1 MPIHMGFGR
10 EMVFQRLFKRGFF
23 GKAPE
28 RVAAEALYET
38 IVEQARRPMLYETLG
53 VPDDFNGRFEA
64 LVLHVHLVLR
74 CLKGTDQATR
84 TAQSLFD
91 TLFHDMDRTLRAI
104 GVGDMSVGKKV
115 KQMGAAFYGRV
126 GAYEAALADGTEDR
140 VAAALAKNMLGEEG
154 EAEAQASPHAAAL
167 ARYVIDQA
175 DTVAAQPLD
184 DLLQGRVRFMSLEP
198 AG

>member
-1 MPIHMGFGR
+1 
-10 EMVFQRLFKRGFF
+10 MVFQRLFKRVFF

-38 IVEQARRPMLYETLG
+38 IVEQARAPMLYETLG

-74 CLKGTDQATR
+74 CLTGNDQATR

-126 GAYEAALADGTEDR
+126 GAYEAALADGTPER
-140 VAAALAKNMLGEEG
+140 VAAAIDKNLLGKEN
-154 EAEAQASPHAAAL
+154 ADPATASPEAAAL
-167 ARYVIDQA
+167 ARYVMEQA
-175 DTVAAQPLD
+175 EGVAAQPLE
-184 DLLQGRVRFMSLEP
+184 DLLQGRVRFKTLEP
-198 AG
+198 AE

>member
-1 MPIHMGFGR
+1 
-10 EMVFQRLFKRGFF
+10 MVFQRLFKRGFF
-23 GKAPE
+23 GKPPE

-53 VPDDFNGRFEA
+53 VPNDFNGRFEA

-74 CLKGTDQATR
+74 CLKGNDQATR

-126 GAYEAALADGTEDR
+126 GAYEAALADGSPDR
-140 VAAALAKNMLGEEG
+140 VAAALAKNILGQEG
-154 EAEAQASPHAAAL
+154 AGGETEAAPTTPKTTPQAAAL
-167 ARYVIDQA
+167 AQYVIEQA
-175 DTVAAQPLD
+175 EGVAAQPLD
-184 DLLQGRVRFMSLEP
+184 DLLQGRVQFKNLEP
-198 AG
+198 TG